1 MKKQIICMCIIFSM
15 IFSGCM
21 VSDVRTSENNTQIES
36 EEDTSNMQT
45 KNENDDDDEED
56 AVSFG
61 YDETD
66 ESAAMDTYV
75 YTGDALSV
83 PYHLQAQKATGH
95 DVGFLIFIDGVC
107 QKYSVKE
114 DTGEV
119 TEEEYMHRFTLSDTN
134 EKKFTFL
141 IQPNIGKKG
150 DKKGIYVCGIIYPGF
165 QPESKTEP
173 SYQYYGNLFQT
184 VPQQVRFEADSK
196 NNEKQQAVYSSD
208 GKEIPEE
215 IKNTYEALFGISI
228 EESGGRQSNVEL
240 FKDGSEE
247 AYIEEKSEI
256 AVLHFQM
263 YGGKA
268 GTYRTTLFIN
278 HEPVLVDGKNYIETE
293 YKDKTMSTYD
303 INLDVS
309 KIPQNSTIYAITVP
323 ADQNYLEYEDVK
335 KTPSKLLWLERK

>member
-165 QPESKTEP
+165 QPEVKLSHHINIMEIFFRLYHSRSDLKLI
-173 SYQYYGNLFQT
+173 QIIK
-184 VPQQVRFEADSK
+184 R
-196 NNEKQQAVYSSD
+196 NNRRYIHPMEKKFRRKLKIHMKHY
-208 GKEIPEE
+208 
-215 IKNTYEALFGISI
+215 
-228 EESGGRQSNVEL
+228 
-240 FKDGSEE
+240 
-247 AYIEEKSEI
+247 
-256 AVLHFQM
+256 
-263 YGGKA
+263 
-268 GTYRTTLFIN
+268 
-278 HEPVLVDGKNYIETE
+278 LV
-293 YKDKTMSTYD
+293 
-303 INLDVS
+303 
-309 KIPQNSTIYAITVP
+309 
-323 ADQNYLEYEDVK
+323 
-335 KTPSKLLWLERK
+335 